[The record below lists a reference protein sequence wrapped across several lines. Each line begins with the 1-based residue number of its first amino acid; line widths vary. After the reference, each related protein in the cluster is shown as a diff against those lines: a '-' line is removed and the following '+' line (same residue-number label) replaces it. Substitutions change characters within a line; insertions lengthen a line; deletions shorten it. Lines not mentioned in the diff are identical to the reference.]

1 MKTEEITALM
11 ATPKCS
17 QADSNLKG
25 DLVKLMM
32 KVYTL
37 QGKLKDVNI
46 EILKTELNV
55 IAEEL
60 TKNVL
65 SRFDGLRTT
74 EIDYAFMAGLNG
86 DYKVETFGL
95 NYQTF
100 YKWIEAYYYSEER
113 KAAINLSIQ
122 AKGLK
127 QIEQKC
133 LVTEKEKEEI
143 MQMWINGDYSDYLQ
157 QTIQEPHIGVDIQK
171 MVGKTASDERKM
183 NYLISK
189 NKDLGKKSIKEIY
202 EEYRKKGEKIIFN
215 LQNKN

>member
-1 MKTEEITALM
+1 MKIEEITALI
-11 ATPKCS
+11 AAPKCS
-17 QADSNLKG
+17 EVGNSLKG
-25 DLVKLMM
+25 DIVRLMM
-32 KVYTL
+32 KIYTL
-37 QGKLKDVNI
+37 QGKLKEVNI

-60 TKNVL
+60 AKNIVT
-65 SRFDGLRTT
+65 RFEGIRIS
-74 EIDYAFMAGLNG
+74 EIEYAFISGLNG
-86 DYKVETFGL
+86 EYKVETYGL

-100 YKWIEAYYYSEER
+100 YKWIESYYYSEER
-113 KAAINLSIQ
+113 KGAISLSIQ

-127 QIEQKC
+127 QIEQQC
-133 LVTEKEKEEI
+133 SITEKEKEEI

-157 QTIQEPHIGVDIQK
+157 QTIQEYQLRGDIQRL
-171 MVGKTASDERKM
+171 VGKTASDERKI

-189 NKDLGKKSIKEIY
+189 NKDLGKKTIREIY

>member
-11 ATPKCS
+11 AAPKCS
-17 QADSNLKG
+17 QADNSLKG
-25 DLVKLMM
+25 DLVRLMM

-46 EILKTELNV
+46 KILKTELNV

-65 SRFDGLRTT
+65 SRFEGLRTT
-74 EIDYAFMAGLNG
+74 EIDYAFMAGLSG
-86 DYKVETFGL
+86 DYKVETYGL

-143 MQMWINGDYSDYLQ
+143 MQMWINSDYSDYLQ
-157 QTIQEPHIGVDIQK
+157 QTIQEPHLGVDIQK
-171 MVGKTASDERKM
+171 LVGKTASDERKM

-189 NKDLGKKSIKEIY
+189 NKDLGKNTIREIY

>member
-1 MKTEEITALM
+1 MKIEEITALM

-25 DLVKLMM
+25 DLVRLMM

-86 DYKVETFGL
+86 DYKVDTFGL

-143 MQMWINGDYSDYLQ
+143 MQMWINGDFSDYLQ
-157 QTIQEPHIGVDIQK
+157 QTIQESHLGVDIQR

-189 NKDLGKKSIKEIY
+189 NKDLGKKTIREIY